1 MLTWMLYMFVC
12 CPAAVSLPLPLV
24 SPLLCCFVT
33 MAVNVTGAV
42 QLTGGAAF
50 LHLQPAELQ
59 PQAGFVYKALRTTEE
74 IATRIRRGEVV
85 VHPTREPFTKEALN
99 LTRPWLQLRTPKT
112 EEDEDASSL
121 ASSSWSSSGS
131 SSSTH
136 KSQFRREME
145 RFVQDIHPLKTD
157 PQV

>member
-1 MLTWMLYMFVC
+1 MLYMFVC

-50 LHLQPAELQ
+50 LHLQPAEMQ

-99 LTRPWLQLRTPKT
+99 S
-112 EEDEDASSL
+112 AL
-121 ASSSWSSSGS
+121 ASAANTQDRGGRRCLFIGFVFLEQLWVEQFNPQEPI
-131 SSSTH
+131 ST
-136 KSQFRREME
+136 
-145 RFVQDIHPLKTD
+145 
-157 PQV
+157 